1 MNRSWGT
8 VGVLLCATIV
18 MGVGLIGCGVAATD
32 GLAGEQPLTV
42 VPQASAEGDAIEENG
57 ERLDPASMGARN
69 GEAGGPGSMHG
80 RRHGAGAE
88 GGPMGAL
95 ELTDEQREQAQDI
108 REQTHEDVKALRD
121 AAREEIN
128 ALLTEEQLA
137 QLEERRADR
146 PELGDERPLGERRHG
161 GHGRGMHRSGESL
174 GDRHQPFES
183 LDLTEEQQSAID
195 VIRDDVREDIRALHE
210 TARDAFRAILTPEQI
225 EILDQRRP
233 PADDQIDQPDAE
245 VED

>member
-8 VGVLLCATIV
+8 VGVFLSATIV
-18 MGVGLIGCGVAATD
+18 MGVGLTGCGVAATD

-42 VPQASAEGDAIEENG
+42 VPQASAEGNTAAQIG
-57 ERLDPASMGARN
+57 ERLGPAGIMARN
-69 GEAGGPGSMHG
+69 GEGRGLGSMHG

-88 GGPMGAL
+88 RGPMGAL

-137 QLEERRADR
+137 QLEERRGDR
-146 PELGDERPLGERRHG
+146 PEFGDERHHG

-183 LDLTEEQQSAID
+183 LDLTEEQQDSID
-195 VIRDDVREDIRALHE
+195 LIRDDVHEDIRALRDS
-210 TARDAFRAILTPEQI
+210 ARDAFRAILTVEQI
-225 EILDQRRP
+225 EILDQRHP
-233 PADDQIDQPDAE
+233 PVDDQIDQPDPA
-245 VED
+245 VEG